1 MDIKQQQ
8 RNWNQYGEIDPL
20 WAILTRPDK
29 KGNKWKVAEF
39 FKTGVEEVD
48 ALMRHVRSLGLNC
61 PRGTALDF
69 GCGVG
74 RLTQALANYFAEVDG
89 VDIAP
94 SMIDLA
100 STFNRHGDRCR
111 YHLNETND
119 LKLFADNGFDF
130 IYSNIT
136 LQHMPPRHSRNYIME
151 FIRVLV
157 PRGLLIF
164 HQPSEPIPEACA
176 DEPQAKSPN
185 DPTREMYGIEP
196 EEMVAVLEA
205 NGAKIVE
212 ILEDQSP
219 PAPQDWISFR
229 YCVTKE

>member
-8 RNWNQYGEIDPL
+8 SNWNQFGEIDPL
-20 WAILTRPDK
+20 WSILTRPDK
-29 KGNKWKVAEF
+29 KGNRWKVGEF

-48 ALMRHVRSLGLNC
+48 ALMRHVQSLSLNI
-61 PRGTALDF
+61 PRGKALDF

-94 SMIDLA
+94 SMLDLA
-100 STFNRHGDRCR
+100 STFNRHGDSCR
-111 YHLNETND
+111 YHLNETTD
-119 LKLFADNGFDF
+119 LKLFAENGFDF

-136 LQHMPPRHSRNYIME
+136 LQHMPPRHSRSYIRE
-151 FIRVLV
+151 FLRVLA
-157 PRGLLIF
+157 PHGLLIF
-164 HQPSEPIPEACA
+164 HQPSEPIPEAHA

-185 DPTREMYGIEP
+185 DPTKQMYGIKR

-205 NGAKIVE
+205 NGAKILE
-212 ILEDQSP
+212 IIEDQSP

>member
-1 MDIKQQQ
+1 MDIKQLQ
-8 RNWNQYGEIDPL
+8 RNWNQFGEIDPL
-20 WAILTRPDK
+20 WSILTRPDK
-29 KGNKWKVAEF
+29 KGNKWKVGEF

-48 ALMRHVRSLGLNC
+48 ALMRHVQSLGLNI
-61 PRGTALDF
+61 PRGKALDF

-100 STFNRHGDRCR
+100 STFNGHGDRCR
-111 YHLNETND
+111 YHLNETNS

-136 LQHMPPRHSRNYIME
+136 LQHMPPRHSRNYIKE

-157 PRGLLIF
+157 PHGLLIF
-164 HQPSEPIPEACA
+164 YQPSEPIPEACA

-185 DPTREMYGIEP
+185 DPTTEMYGIMR

-205 NGAKIVE
+205 SGAKIVE
-212 ILEDQSP
+212 IIEDQSP